1 MFIHNP
7 IVCYVRHDKSMCFYL
22 FYIPHSRVL
31 KSHGKMAGISG
42 RFAHVVLHQVREGG
56 EPGPVDPIHAILDP
70 DDAVHHLTPPDP
82 AQDVLFTLFADV
94 GLES

>member
-1 MFIHNP
+1 MLDMIN
-7 IVCYVRHDKSMCFYL
+7 VDMWCFQL
-22 FYIPHSRVL
+22 LHIPHSRVL

-42 RFAHVVLHQVREGG
+42 RFAHVVLHQAREGG

-70 DDAVHHLTPPDP
+70 DNAVHHLAPPDP
-82 AQDVLFTLFADV
+82 AQDVLLTLCADV